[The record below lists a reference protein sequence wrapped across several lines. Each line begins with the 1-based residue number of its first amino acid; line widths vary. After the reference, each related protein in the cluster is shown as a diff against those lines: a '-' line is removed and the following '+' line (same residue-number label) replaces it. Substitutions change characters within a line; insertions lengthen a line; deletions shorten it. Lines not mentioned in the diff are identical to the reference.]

1 MFYLIATIIVTIAS
15 VILIIAVCLQEG
27 KSAGLSGSI
36 SGGSETYWSRNK
48 GRSKEG
54 RLEKITIIMM
64 VIFNMMGIMASPGIL
79 GLVFPA
85 ALLIGQLI
93 LLFATKTHAMIHD
106 KISDCVV
113 VDMSSQMIF
122 DSEQARIDYIAEQ
135 DAREAASSPY

>member
-54 RLEKITIIMM
+54 KLEKITIIMT
-64 VIFNMMGIMASPGIL
+64 VIFFI
-79 GLVFPA
+79 A
-85 ALLIGQLI
+85 AI
-93 LLFATKTHAMIHD
+93 LLNVGLFTKL
-106 KISDCVV
+106 
-113 VDMSSQMIF
+113 
-122 DSEQARIDYIAEQ
+122 
-135 DAREAASSPY
+135 